1 LITEDL
7 PRGNR
12 LKTRASTAEDSL
24 PGVSIIVPTLNSES
38 TIDECLRSI
47 LELDYP
53 EQLLEVIVID
63 GGSTDRTNELAK
75 AHPVKLVFSQLNPPA
90 AYNRVLK
97 DIENPII
104 GLIDSDAKVEKQW
117 LRKLV
122 KHLDDPKVAGASGTV
137 ETWNSGRLV
146 PRVVGYELSY
156 RYRRLPGT
164 VERVATMNLLL
175 KKQVT
180 VEIGGFDEALPTQ
193 YDTDIG
199 ARLAQAGYSIAFDA
213 EAVCYHF
220 HRPTLRKFFKQ
231 QYKYGQNT
239 WKLYFK
245 HPKLARGDKITDW
258 WMNTQPILYA
268 AAAILL
274 LITVVTGFHLIPSL
288 ILLALVLVTALQ
300 YVFSAAKI
308 SIIFHDP
315 SAMYLIVIYF
325 TRAFAWTL
333 GGATSLIHTALTG
346 GEEKKR

>member
-90 AYNRVLK
+90 AYNLVLK

-258 WMNTQPILYA
+258 WMNIQPILYA

-274 LITVVTGFHLIPSL
+274 LIAVATGFHLIPSL

-300 YVFSAAKI
+300 YVFSAARI
-308 SIIFHDP
+308 SFIFHDP
-315 SAMYLIVIYF
+315 TAMYLIVIYF
-325 TRAFAWTL
+325 VRAFAWTV
-333 GGATSLIHTALTG
+333 GGATSLIRTAFTG
-346 GEEKKR
+346 GEDKKT